1 MFIRTEGSD
10 RFVSFPVSVVKK
22 TSGCQGRKRPDEHD
36 YQIHGRSDTMSSLPS
51 EDPVIRQLQLLLTG
65 YGYNFY
71 NRANQARADDLLVR
85 ERASYHL
92 GQSIDLLE
100 RLRGEYQRRFIPPL
114 TRANPDP
121 PQEVMAQVREM
132 GLVREELSDCETH
145 IRGMSVP
152 TQDKT
157 WWRFREEQTLLG
169 QLLNFDLALVRDCE
183 QVYSYVSQLTSE
195 GWNSQGSGPLRQ
207 LIHRV
212 TQVARERERFLL
224 IPM

>member
-1 MFIRTEGSD
+1 
-10 RFVSFPVSVVKK
+10 
-22 TSGCQGRKRPDEHD
+22 
-36 YQIHGRSDTMSSLPS
+36 MSSQPS
-51 EDPVIRQLQLLLTG
+51 GDPVIQQLQLLLTG

-85 ERASYHL
+85 ERASYYL

-100 RLRGEYQRRFIPPL
+100 RIRGEYQRRFIPPL

-121 PQEVMAQVREM
+121 PQEALAQVREM
-132 GLVREELSDCETH
+132 GLVRQELSDCETY

-157 WWRFREEQTLLG
+157 WWRFRQEQTLLG
-169 QLLNFDLALVRDCE
+169 QLLNFDLALVRGCE
-183 QVYSYVSQLTSE
+183 QVYSYVSQLTPE
-195 GWNSQGSGPLRQ
+195 GWNEQGSGPLRQ
-207 LIHRV
+207 LIQRV